1 MKALTYAR
9 YGGPEVL
16 ELTDLPEPKV
26 PPGWVLLKVRS
37 AAINPVDW
45 KIMAGGLD
53 PLMEVQFPVVPGW
66 DVSGVVEAVGID
78 VPEWAPGNEV
88 ISYARTDWVHGGTMA
103 EYVALPARLLA
114 PKPAS
119 VDWDRAAALPLAG
132 LTAYQAL
139 GRLEVAAGDVVL
151 VHNASGGVGGYAVQ
165 LAVARG
171 ARVIGTASEANHEYL
186 RGLGAEPVAYGDGLP
201 ERVRELAPDGVDVVV
216 DLVGGVVEQT
226 LAVLKDG
233 GRHASVAD
241 DAVEAHGGTWMW
253 VRPSAE
259 DLTELGRL
267 VDRGAL
273 RIELARSVPLAEGV
287 EAYRLSQEGHV
298 RGKIAV
304 RMA

>member
-16 ELTDLPEPKV
+16 ELTDLPQPKV
-26 PPGWVLLKVRS
+26 PPGWVLVKVRS

-45 KIMAGGLD
+45 MIMSGGLD

-78 VPEWAPGNEV
+78 VPEWAPGDEV

-114 PKPAS
+114 PKPAA

-132 LTAYQAL
+132 LTAYQVL
-139 GRLEVAAGDVVL
+139 GRLEVAAGDTVL

-171 ARVIGTASEANHEYL
+171 ARVIGTASEANHDYL

-201 ERVRELAPDGVDVVV
+201 ERVRELAPDGVDVVA

-273 RIELARSVPLAEGV
+273 RIELARSVPLAEAV

-304 RMA
+304 RMT

>member
-26 PPGWVLLKVRS
+26 PPGWVLVRVRS
-37 AAINPVDW
+37 AAVNPVDW
-45 KIMAGGLD
+45 QIMAGNLD
-53 PLMEVQFPVVPGW
+53 PLLEVQFPVVPGW
-66 DVSGVVEAVGID
+66 DVSGVVESAGID
-78 VPEWAPGNEV
+78 VPEWAPGDEV

-103 EYVALPARLLA
+103 EYVALPSRLLA

-119 VDWDRAAALPLAG
+119 VDWDRAASLPLAG
-132 LTAYQAL
+132 LTAYQVL
-139 GRLEVAAGDVVL
+139 GRLEVAADQTVL

-171 ARVIGTASEANHEYL
+171 ARVIGTASETNHDYL
-186 RGLGAEPVAYGDGLP
+186 RGLGAEPVVYGDGLP
-201 ERVRELAPDGVDVVV
+201 ERVRELAPEGVDVVV

-259 DLTELGRL
+259 DLTELSRL

-273 RIELARSVPLAEGV
+273 RIELARSVPLAEAA
-287 EAYRLSQEGHV
+287 EAYRLSKEGHV

-304 RMA
+304 RMG

>member
-78 VPEWAPGNEV
+78 VPEWAPGDEV

-132 LTAYQAL
+132 LTAYQVL
-139 GRLEVAAGDVVL
+139 GRLEVAAGDTVL

-165 LAVARG
+165 LAAARG
-171 ARVIGTASEANHEYL
+171 ARVIGTASEVNHEYL

>member
-26 PPGWVLLKVRS
+26 PPGWVLVRVRS

-45 KIMAGGLD
+45 QIMAGNLD
-53 PLMEVQFPVVPGW
+53 PLLEVQFPVVPGW
-66 DVSGVVEAVGID
+66 DVSGVVESVGID
-78 VPEWAPGNEV
+78 VPEWAPGDEV
-88 ISYARTDWVHGGTMA
+88 VSYARTDWVHGGTMA
-103 EYVALPARLLA
+103 EYVALPSRLLA

-119 VDWDRAAALPLAG
+119 VDWDRAASLPLAG
-132 LTAYQAL
+132 LTAYQVL
-139 GRLEVAAGDVVL
+139 GRLEVAAGQTVL

-171 ARVIGTASEANHEYL
+171 ARVVGTASEANHDYL
-186 RGLGAEPVAYGDGLP
+186 RGLGAEPVVYGEGLP
-201 ERVRELAPDGVDVVV
+201 ERVRELAPEGVDVVV

-259 DLTELGRL
+259 DLTELSRL

-273 RIELARSVPLAEGV
+273 RIELAGSVPLAEAA
-287 EAYRLSQEGHV
+287 EAYRRSQEGHV

-304 RMA
+304 RMG

>member
-78 VPEWAPGNEV
+78 VPEWAPGDEV
-88 ISYARTDWVHGGTMA
+88 ISYARTDWVHGGSMA

-132 LTAYQAL
+132 LTAYQVL
-139 GRLEVAAGDVVL
+139 GRLEVAAGDTVL

-165 LAVARG
+165 LAAARG

>member
-16 ELTDLPEPKV
+16 ELTDLPLPKV
-26 PPGWVLLKVRS
+26 HPGWVLVRVRS

-78 VPEWAPGNEV
+78 VPEWAPGDEV

-132 LTAYQAL
+132 LTAYQVL
-139 GRLEVAAGDVVL
+139 GRLEVAAGDTVL

-165 LAVARG
+165 LAAARG

>member
-53 PLMEVQFPVVPGW
+53 PLMDVQFPVVPGW

-78 VPEWAPGNEV
+78 VPEWAPGDEV

-114 PKPAS
+114 PKPAT

-132 LTAYQAL
+132 LTAYQVL
-139 GRLEVAAGDVVL
+139 GRLEVAAGDTVL

-165 LAVARG
+165 LAAARG
-171 ARVIGTASEANHEYL
+171 ARVIGTASQANHEYL

>member
-1 MKALTYAR
+1 MTYAR

-78 VPEWAPGNEV
+78 VPEWAPGDEV

-132 LTAYQAL
+132 LTAYQVL
-139 GRLEVAAGDVVL
+139 GRLEVAAGDTVL

-165 LAVARG
+165 LAAARG

>member
-1 MKALTYAR
+1 ML
-9 YGGPEVL
+9 V
-16 ELTDLPEPKV
+16 
-26 PPGWVLLKVRS
+26 KVRS

-66 DVSGVVEAVGID
+66 DVSGVVESVGID
-78 VPEWAPGNEV
+78 VPEWAPGDEV

-103 EYVALPARLLA
+103 EYVALPSRLLA

-119 VDWDRAAALPLAG
+119 VDWDRAASLPLAG
-132 LTAYQAL
+132 LTAYQVL
-139 GRLEVAAGDVVL
+139 GRLEVAADRTVL

-171 ARVIGTASEANHEYL
+171 ARVIGTASEANHDYL
-186 RGLGAEPVAYGDGLP
+186 RGLGAEPVVYGEGLP
-201 ERVRELAPDGVDVVV
+201 ERVRQLAPEGVDVVV

-259 DLTELGRL
+259 DLTELSRL

-273 RIELARSVPLAEGV
+273 RVELARSVPLAEAV

-304 RMA
+304 RMP

>member
-26 PPGWVLLKVRS
+26 PPGWVLVKVRS

-45 KIMAGGLD
+45 MIMAGGLD

-66 DVSGVVEAVGID
+66 DVSGVVESVGID
-78 VPEWAPGNEV
+78 VPEWAPGDEV

-103 EYVALPARLLA
+103 EYVALPSRLLA

-119 VDWDRAAALPLAG
+119 VDWDRAASLPLAG
-132 LTAYQAL
+132 LTAYQVL
-139 GRLEVAAGDVVL
+139 GRLEVAADRTVL

-171 ARVIGTASEANHEYL
+171 ARVIGTASKANHDYL
-186 RGLGAEPVAYGDGLP
+186 RALGAEPVVYGEGLP
-201 ERVRELAPDGVDVVV
+201 ERVRELAPEGVDVVV

-226 LAVLKDG
+226 LAVLKEG

-259 DLTELGRL
+259 DLTELSRL

-273 RIELARSVPLAEGV
+273 RIELARSVPLAEAV

>member
-26 PPGWVLLKVRS
+26 PPGWVLVRVRS

-45 KIMAGGLD
+45 RIMSGGLD

-66 DVSGVVEAVGID
+66 DVSGVVESVGID
-78 VPEWAPGNEV
+78 VPEWAPGDEV

-103 EYVALPARLLA
+103 EYVALPSRLLA
-114 PKPAS
+114 PKPPS
-119 VDWDRAAALPLAG
+119 VDWDRAASLPLAG
-132 LTAYQAL
+132 LTAYQVL
-139 GRLEVAAGDVVL
+139 GRLEVAADQTVL

-171 ARVIGTASEANHEYL
+171 ARVIGTASEANHDYL
-186 RGLGAEPVAYGDGLP
+186 RSLGAEPVVYGEGLP
-201 ERVRELAPDGVDVVV
+201 ERVRELAPEGVDVVV

-267 VDRGAL
+267 VDRGVL
-273 RIELARSVPLAEGV
+273 RIELARSVPLTEAV

-304 RMA
+304 RMG

>member
-9 YGGPEVL
+9 YGGSEVL

-26 PPGWVLLKVRS
+26 PPGWVLVKVRS

-45 KIMAGGLD
+45 KIMSGGLD

-66 DVSGVVEAVGID
+66 DVSGVVERVGID
-78 VPEWAPGNEV
+78 VPEWAPGDEV
-88 ISYARTDWVHGGTMA
+88 VSYARTDWVHGGTMA
-103 EYVALPARLLA
+103 EYVALPSRLLA

-119 VDWDRAAALPLAG
+119 VDWDRAASLPLAG
-132 LTAYQAL
+132 LTAYQVL
-139 GRLEVAAGDVVL
+139 GRLDVAEAETVL
-151 VHNASGGVGGYAVQ
+151 VHNASGGVGGCAVQ

-171 ARVIGTASEANHEYL
+171 ARVIGTASEANHDYL

-201 ERVRELAPDGVDVVV
+201 ERVRELAPEGVDVVV

-267 VDRGAL
+267 VDRGVL
-273 RIELARSVPLAEGV
+273 RIELARSVPLAEAV

-304 RMA
+304 RMP

>member
-26 PPGWVLLKVRS
+26 PPGWVLVKVRS

-53 PLMEVQFPVVPGW
+53 PLMELRFPVVPGW
-66 DVSGVVEAVGID
+66 DVSGVVESVGID
-78 VPEWAPGNEV
+78 VPEWAPGDEV

-119 VDWDRAAALPLAG
+119 VDWDRAASLPLAG
-132 LTAYQAL
+132 LTAYQVL
-139 GRLEVAAGDVVL
+139 GRLEVAPEQTVL
-151 VHNASGGVGGYAVQ
+151 VHNASGGVGGCAVQ

-171 ARVIGTASEANHEYL
+171 ARVIGTASEANHDYL
-186 RGLGAEPVAYGDGLP
+186 RALGAEPVAYGDGLP
-201 ERVRELAPDGVDVVV
+201 ERVRQLAPEGVDVVV

-241 DAVEAHGGTWMW
+241 HAVEAHGGTWMW

-259 DLTELGRL
+259 DLTQLSRL

-273 RIELARSVPLAEGV
+273 RIELARSVPLAEGA
-287 EAYRLSQEGHV
+287 EAYRHSQEGHV

-304 RMA
+304 RME

>member
-26 PPGWVLLKVRS
+26 PPGWVLVKVRS

-66 DVSGVVEAVGID
+66 DVSGVVESVGID
-78 VPEWAPGNEV
+78 VPEWAPGDEV

-103 EYVALPARLLA
+103 EYVALPSRLLA

-119 VDWDRAAALPLAG
+119 VDWDRAASLPLAG
-132 LTAYQAL
+132 LTAYQVL
-139 GRLEVAAGDVVL
+139 GRLEVAADRTVL

-171 ARVIGTASEANHEYL
+171 ARVIGTASEANHDYL
-186 RGLGAEPVAYGDGLP
+186 RGLGAEPVVYGEGLP
-201 ERVRELAPDGVDVVV
+201 GRVRQLAPEGVDVVV

-259 DLTELGRL
+259 DLTELSRL

-273 RIELARSVPLAEGV
+273 RVELARSVPLAEAV

-304 RMA
+304 RMP

>member
-78 VPEWAPGNEV
+78 VPEWAPGDEV

-132 LTAYQAL
+132 LTAYQVL
-139 GRLEVAAGDVVL
+139 GRLEAAAGETVL

-165 LAVARG
+165 LAAARG
-171 ARVIGTASEANHEYL
+171 ARVIGTASEVNHEYL

-241 DAVEAHGGTWMW
+241 DAVEANGGTWMW

>member
-26 PPGWVLLKVRS
+26 PPGWVLVRVRS
-37 AAINPVDW
+37 AAVNPVDW
-45 KIMAGGLD
+45 QIMAGNLD
-53 PLMEVQFPVVPGW
+53 PLLEVQFPVVPGW
-66 DVSGVVEAVGID
+66 DVSGVVESAGID
-78 VPEWAPGNEV
+78 VPEWAPGDEV

-103 EYVALPARLLA
+103 EYVALPSRLLA

-119 VDWDRAAALPLAG
+119 VDWDRAASLPLAG
-132 LTAYQAL
+132 LTAYQVL
-139 GRLEVAAGDVVL
+139 GRLEVAADQTVL

-171 ARVIGTASEANHEYL
+171 ARVIGTASETNHDYL
-186 RGLGAEPVAYGDGLP
+186 RGLGAEPVVYGDGLP
-201 ERVRELAPDGVDVVV
+201 ERVRELAPEGVDVVV

-259 DLTELGRL
+259 DLTELSRL

-273 RIELARSVPLAEGV
+273 RIELARSVPLAEAAEV
-287 EAYRLSQEGHV
+287 YRLSQEGHV

-304 RMA
+304 RMG

>member
-78 VPEWAPGNEV
+78 VPEWAPGDEV

-132 LTAYQAL
+132 LTAYQVL
-139 GRLEVAAGDVVL
+139 GRLEVAAGDTVL

-165 LAVARG
+165 LAAARG

-304 RMA
+304 RMP

>member
-1 MKALTYAR
+1 
-9 YGGPEVL
+9 
-16 ELTDLPEPKV
+16 
-26 PPGWVLLKVRS
+26 
-37 AAINPVDW
+37 VD
-45 KIMAGGLD
+45 
-53 PLMEVQFPVVPGW
+53 
-66 DVSGVVEAVGID
+66 
-78 VPEWAPGNEV
+78 
-88 ISYARTDWVHGGTMA
+88 R
-103 EYVALPARLLA
+103 
-114 PKPAS
+114 
-119 VDWDRAAALPLAG
+119 DRAASLPLAG
-132 LTAYQAL
+132 LTAYQVL
-139 GRLEVAAGDVVL
+139 GRLEVAADRPVL

-171 ARVIGTASEANHEYL
+171 ARVIGTASEANHDYL
-186 RGLGAEPVAYGDGLP
+186 RALGAEPVVYGEGLP
-201 ERVRELAPDGVDVVV
+201 ERVRELVPEGVDVVV

-259 DLTELGRL
+259 DLTELSRL

-273 RIELARSVPLAEGV
+273 RIELDRSVPLAEAV
-287 EAYRLSQEGHV
+287 EAYRISQNGHV

>member
-26 PPGWVLLKVRS
+26 PPGWVLVKVRS

-66 DVSGVVEAVGID
+66 DVSGIVESVGID
-78 VPEWAPGNEV
+78 VPEWAPGDEV

-103 EYVALPARLLA
+103 EYVALPSRLLA

-119 VDWDRAAALPLAG
+119 VDWDRAASLPLAG
-132 LTAYQAL
+132 LTAYQVL
-139 GRLEVAAGDVVL
+139 GRLEVAADRTVL

-171 ARVIGTASEANHEYL
+171 ARVIGTASEANHDYL
-186 RGLGAEPVAYGDGLP
+186 RALGAEPVVYGEGLP
-201 ERVRELAPDGVDVVV
+201 ERVRELAPEGVDVVV

-226 LAVLKDG
+226 LAV
-233 GRHASVAD
+233 
-241 DAVEAHGGTWMW
+241 
-253 VRPSAE
+253 
-259 DLTELGRL
+259 
-267 VDRGAL
+267 
-273 RIELARSVPLAEGV
+273 
-287 EAYRLSQEGHV
+287 
-298 RGKIAV
+298 

>member
-1 MKALTYAR
+1 LTYAR

-78 VPEWAPGNEV
+78 VPEWAPGDEV

-132 LTAYQAL
+132 LTAYQVL
-139 GRLEVAAGDVVL
+139 GRLEVAAGDTVL

-165 LAVARG
+165 LAAARG

>member
-78 VPEWAPGNEV
+78 VPEWAPGDEV

-132 LTAYQAL
+132 LTAYQVL
-139 GRLEVAAGDVVL
+139 GRLEVAAGDTVL
-151 VHNASGGVGGYAVQ
+151 VHNASGGVGCYAVQ
-165 LAVARG
+165 LAAARG

-241 DAVEAHGGTWMW
+241 DAVEAHGGKWMW

>member
-26 PPGWVLLKVRS
+26 PPGWVLVKVRS
-37 AAINPVDW
+37 AAINPVDRM
-45 KIMAGGLD
+45 IMSGGLD
-53 PLMEVQFPVVPGW
+53 PLLEVQFPVVPGW
-66 DVSGVVEAVGID
+66 DVSGVVERVGID
-78 VPEWAPGNEV
+78 VPEWAPGDEV
-88 ISYARTDWVHGGTMA
+88 VSYARTDWVHGGTMA
-103 EYVALPARLLA
+103 EYVALPSRLLA

-119 VDWDRAAALPLAG
+119 VDWDRAASLPLAG
-132 LTAYQAL
+132 LTAYQVL
-139 GRLEVAAGDVVL
+139 GRLDVAAAETVL
-151 VHNASGGVGGYAVQ
+151 VHNASGGVGGFAVQ

-171 ARVIGTASEANHEYL
+171 ARVIGTASEANHDYL

-201 ERVRELAPDGVDVVV
+201 ERVRELAPEGVDVVV

-267 VDRGAL
+267 VDRGVL
-273 RIELARSVPLAEGV
+273 RIELARSVPLAEAV

-304 RMA
+304 RMP

>member
-26 PPGWVLLKVRS
+26 PPGWVLVQVRS
-37 AAINPVDW
+37 ASINPVDW

-66 DVSGVVEAVGID
+66 DVSGVVESVGID
-78 VPEWAPGNEV
+78 VPEWAPGDEV

-119 VDWDRAAALPLAG
+119 VDWDRAASLPLAG
-132 LTAYQAL
+132 LTAYQVL
-139 GRLEVAAGDVVL
+139 GRLEVAADRTVL

-171 ARVIGTASEANHEYL
+171 ARVIGTASEANHDYL
-186 RGLGAEPVAYGDGLP
+186 RSLGAEPVVYGEGLP
-201 ERVRELAPDGVDVVV
+201 ERVLELAPEGVDVVV

-267 VDRGAL
+267 VDRGVL
-273 RIELARSVPLAEGV
+273 RIELAHSVPLAEAV

-304 RMA
+304 RMV

>member
-26 PPGWVLLKVRS
+26 PPGWVLVRVRS
-37 AAINPVDW
+37 AAVNPVDW
-45 KIMAGGLD
+45 QIMAGNLD
-53 PLMEVQFPVVPGW
+53 PLLEVQFPVVPGW
-66 DVSGVVEAVGID
+66 DVSGVVESAGID
-78 VPEWAPGNEV
+78 VPEWEPGDEV

-103 EYVALPARLLA
+103 EYVALPSRLLA

-119 VDWDRAAALPLAG
+119 VDWDRAASLPLAG
-132 LTAYQAL
+132 LTAYQVL
-139 GRLEVAAGDVVL
+139 GRLEVAADQTVL

-171 ARVIGTASEANHEYL
+171 ARVIGTASETNHDYL
-186 RGLGAEPVAYGDGLP
+186 RGLGAEPVVYGDGLP
-201 ERVRELAPDGVDVVV
+201 ERVRELAPEGVDVVV

-259 DLTELGRL
+259 DLTELSRL

-273 RIELARSVPLAEGV
+273 RIELARSVPLAEAA

-304 RMA
+304 RMG

>member
-78 VPEWAPGNEV
+78 VPEWAPGDEV

-132 LTAYQAL
+132 LTAYQVL
-139 GRLEVAAGDVVL
+139 GRLEVAAGDTVL

-165 LAVARG
+165 LAAARG

-241 DAVEAHGGTWMW
+241 DAVEAHGGKWMW

>member
-26 PPGWVLLKVRS
+26 PPGWVLVRVRS

-66 DVSGVVEAVGID
+66 DVSGVVESVGID
-78 VPEWAPGNEV
+78 VPEWAPGDEV

-103 EYVALPARLLA
+103 EYVALPSRLLA

-119 VDWDRAAALPLAG
+119 VDWDRAASLPLAG
-132 LTAYQAL
+132 LTAYQVL
-139 GRLEVAAGDVVL
+139 GRLEVAAGQTVL

-171 ARVIGTASEANHEYL
+171 ARVVGTASEANHDYL
-186 RGLGAEPVAYGDGLP
+186 RGLGAEPVVYGEGLP
-201 ERVRELAPDGVDVVV
+201 GRVRALAPEGVDVVV

-259 DLTELGRL
+259 DLTELSRL

-273 RIELARSVPLAEGV
+273 RIELGGSVPLAEAA
-287 EAYRLSQEGHV
+287 EAYRRSQEGHV

-304 RMA
+304 RMG

>member
-66 DVSGVVEAVGID
+66 DVSGVVEAFGID
-78 VPEWAPGNEV
+78 VPEWAPGDEV

-132 LTAYQAL
+132 LTAYQVL
-139 GRLEVAAGDVVL
+139 GRLEAAAGDTVL

-165 LAVARG
+165 LAAARG

-216 DLVGGVVEQT
+216 DLVDGVVEQT

>member
-78 VPEWAPGNEV
+78 VPEWTPGDEV

-132 LTAYQAL
+132 LTAYQVL
-139 GRLEVAAGDVVL
+139 GRLEVAAGDTVL

-165 LAVARG
+165 LAAARG

-186 RGLGAEPVAYGDGLP
+186 RGLGAEPVAYGDGLS

>member
-16 ELTDLPEPKV
+16 ELTNLPEPKV

-66 DVSGVVEAVGID
+66 DVSGVVASVGID
-78 VPEWAPGNEV
+78 VPEWAPGDEV

-132 LTAYQAL
+132 LTAYQVL
-139 GRLEVAAGDVVL
+139 GRLEVAAGDTVL

-165 LAVARG
+165 LAAARG

-259 DLTELGRL
+259 DLTELSRL

-273 RIELARSVPLAEGV
+273 RIELARSVPLAEAV

>member
-26 PPGWVLLKVRS
+26 PPGWVLVRVRS

-78 VPEWAPGNEV
+78 VPEWAPGDEV

-103 EYVALPARLLA
+103 ELVALPARLLA
-114 PKPAS
+114 PKPAT

-132 LTAYQAL
+132 LTAYQVL
-139 GRLEVAAGDVVL
+139 GRLEVAAGDTVL

-165 LAVARG
+165 LAAARG

-186 RGLGAEPVAYGDGLP
+186 RGLGAEPVVYGDGLP

-216 DLVGGVVEQT
+216 DLVGGVVEQS

>member
-16 ELTDLPEPKV
+16 EIGDRSLPKV
-26 PPGWVLLKVRS
+26 PPGWVLVKVRS
-37 AAINPVDW
+37 AAVNPVDW

-53 PLMEVQFPVVPGW
+53 ALMDVQLPAVPGW
-66 DVSGVVEAVGID
+66 DVAGVVESVGID
-78 VPEWAPGNEV
+78 VPEWAPGDEV
-88 ISYARTDWVHGGTMA
+88 VSYARTDLVHGGTMA
-103 EYVALPARLLA
+103 EYVALPSRLLA

-132 LTAYQAL
+132 LTAYQVL
-139 GRLEVAAGDVVL
+139 GRLEVAADETVL
-151 VHNASGGVGGYAVQ
+151 VHNASGGVGGYTVQ
-165 LAVARG
+165 LAAARG
-171 ARVIGTASEANHEYL
+171 ARVLGTASEANHDYL
-186 RGLGAEPVAYGDGLP
+186 RGLGAEPVSYGEGLP
-201 ERVRELAPDGVDVVV
+201 QRVRELAPGGVDVVV

-233 GRHASVAD
+233 GRHASIAD

-267 VDRGAL
+267 VDRGTL
-273 RIELARSVPLAEGV
+273 QVELARTVPLDEAV
-287 EAYRLSQEGHV
+287 EAYRLSQEGHA
-298 RGKIAV
+298 RGKITV
-304 RMA
+304 RMP